1 MKIDVQSR
9 GLNYLFEFLLEGW
22 TIFHT
27 LIFDEIVPVIKLFM
41 VFDNYNRDN
50 CILIVPVDENWN
62 INWEVIKRHR
72 SIEHISPPVPF
83 YFKTTDYE
91 LALIPTENFSSYA
104 HYYKEKHGLIIS
116 DLKQPMLEVKSIS
129 KTIDYIILRHIH
141 SESKNRRYVDSPKN
155 LKEHLVPELCTKI
168 NFPALYW
175 LKATTLPSIL
185 HRISQLLIAEDLRC
199 LIAKET
205 NLGLLSNNKWPP
217 LVITEEEREDSFE
230 PLLETS
236 TMENDNLHPI

>member
-1 MKIDVQSR
+1 M
-9 GLNYLFEFLLEGW
+9 
-22 TIFHT
+22 
-27 LIFDEIVPVIKLFM
+27 
-41 VFDNYNRDN
+41 
-50 CILIVPVDENWN
+50 
-62 INWEVIKRHR
+62 
-72 SIEHISPPVPF
+72 
-83 YFKTTDYE
+83 
-91 LALIPTENFSSYA
+91 
-104 HYYKEKHGLIIS
+104 
-116 DLKQPMLEVKSIS
+116 
-129 KTIDYIILRHIH
+129 H

-185 HRISQLLIAEDLRC
+185 HRILQLLIAEDLRC

-236 TMENDNLHPI
+236 TMENDNLQSEPVLDGPEIDGILTFYFENSIYLYKLNFFLQIIIIVIITELFLFIFTQY

>member
-1 MKIDVQSR
+1 M
-9 GLNYLFEFLLEGW
+9 
-22 TIFHT
+22 
-27 LIFDEIVPVIKLFM
+27 
-41 VFDNYNRDN
+41 
-50 CILIVPVDENWN
+50 
-62 INWEVIKRHR
+62 
-72 SIEHISPPVPF
+72 
-83 YFKTTDYE
+83 
-91 LALIPTENFSSYA
+91 
-104 HYYKEKHGLIIS
+104 
-116 DLKQPMLEVKSIS
+116 
-129 KTIDYIILRHIH
+129 H

-185 HRISQLLIAEDLRC
+185 HRILQLLIAEDLRC

-236 TMENDNLHPI
+236 TMENDNLQSEPVLDGPEIDGILTFYFENSIYLYKLNFFLQIIIIVIIVIITELLFIYFLFIYF